1 MKKPKNFISEGA
13 AVELLQRIFG
23 NTDTDVMTLQEVYVA
38 AGRGELDEETNRNWV
53 NNVMTKLRYHSL
65 ITPDYTYGNRK
76 KLSGIKLTIAG
87 RTAIG
92 RAASDEAAGVDNGSR
107 PPRPATSLTLDEM
120 LATVEQ
126 LRKKYPA
133 FDIELIIKP
142 KESPMQQ

>member
-1 MKKPKNFISEGA
+1 MKKSKHFISEGA

-23 NTDTDVMTLQEVYVA
+23 NTDADTLTLKEVYLA
-38 AGRGELDEETNRNWV
+38 AGRGEIDEETNRNWV

-92 RAASDEAAGVDNGSR
+92 RTAGDETDNGTVR
-107 PPRPATSLTLDEM
+107 QPRQTASLTLDEM

-133 FDIELIIKP
+133 FDIDLVIKP
-142 KESPMQQ
+142 KESMS